1 MRKNNH
7 IYNVNSNITVAVR
20 RHSKADSTR
29 LIKILIIALS
39 VALIVL
45 LPILLGGTVIA
56 FADDGAEL
64 NQNIDSI
71 IDSLD
76 LTEIQKYLDEYG
88 GDYIFSFGD
97 TAKDIVKYLINGNL
111 GVNYNDYISEILSV
125 LFSRVTS
132 LIPAFSQ
139 IIAISILCAV
149 CSGAEG
155 GVLGKTTSTAVRLA
169 CVSLIMLILSSMLFG
184 IVASAVTCIT
194 NIKKQVEIVTPI
206 LVTLTV
212 LTGGGEAGA
221 IYQPSA
227 LFLSGGAIEIVSG
240 FIFPATI
247 AVIVLNFI
255 SKINSEISF
264 TGVASLIKSVM
275 KWVIGITV
283 AIFGLFVTVQSTA
296 SSLFNGIFF
305 KVTKYLVGNSV
316 PIVGNFLSAGVDMVV
331 MSGTIVRSSLGMLGI
346 ILLLG
351 EVLQPI
357 IILASFS
364 LMLKITG
371 AIAQPLGEKTLFSL
385 FSDFAKDVEF
395 LVAGIM
401 MVAFLYLL
409 VIMLIINSTYAF
421 L

>member
-1 MRKNNH
+1 M
-7 IYNVNSNITVAVR
+7 T
-20 RHSKADSTR
+20 
-29 LIKILIIALS
+29 
-39 VALIVL
+39 
-45 LPILLGGTVIA
+45 
-56 FADDGAEL
+56 EL
-64 NQNIDSI
+64 
-71 IDSLD
+71 
-76 LTEIQKYLDEYG
+76 QKYLDEYG
-88 GDYIFSFGD
+88 NDFIFSFGD
-97 TAKDIVKYLINGNL
+97 TAKEIVRYLINGNL
-111 GVNYNDYISEILSV
+111 EINYNDYISELLSV
-125 LFSRVTS
+125 LFSKVTS

-149 CSGAEG
+149 SSGAEG
-155 GVLGKTTSTAVRLA
+155 GVLGKTTAKVVRLA
-169 CVSLIMLILSSMLFG
+169 CISLIMLILSSMLFG
-184 IVASAVTCIT
+184 ILSSAVECID
-194 NIKKQVEIVTPI
+194 NVKRQVEILTPI

-221 IYQPSA
+221 VYQPSA
-227 LFLSGGAIEIVSG
+227 LFLSQGAIQIVSG

-247 AVIVLNFI
+247 AVIVLNFT
-255 SKINSEISF
+255 SKINPEFSF

-283 AIFGLFVTVQSTA
+283 AIFGLFITVQSTA

-316 PIVGNFLSAGVDMVV
+316 PLVGNFLSAGVDMIV

-346 ILLLG
+346 VLLLG

-357 IILASFS
+357 IMLASFS

-371 AIAQPLGEKTLFSL
+371 AIAQPLGEKTLFAL
-385 FSDFAKDVEF
+385 FSDFSKDIEY
-395 LVAGIM
+395 LIAGIL

-409 VIMLIINSTYAF
+409 VVMLMINSTYAF

>member
-7 IYNVNSNITVAVR
+7 LLNVNTHFTVAFR
-20 RHSKADSTR
+20 RNSKVNSAR
-29 LIKILIIALS
+29 LIKIAIIVLS
-39 VALIVL
+39 VAIIVL
-45 LPILLGGTVIA
+45 LPLLIGGTLVA

-76 LTEIQKYLDEYG
+76 LSEIQKYLDEYG
-88 GDYIFSFGD
+88 GDFIFAFGD
-97 TAKDIVKYLINGNL
+97 TAKAIVRYLINGNL
-111 GVNYNDYISEILSV
+111 GVNYNDYISELLSV
-125 LFSRVTS
+125 LFSKVTA

-149 CSGAEG
+149 SSGAEG
-155 GVLGKTTSTAVRLA
+155 GVLGKTTAKVVRLA

-184 IVASAVTCIT
+184 IVSSAVACIT

-247 AVIVLNFI
+247 AVIVLNFT
-255 SKINSEISF
+255 SKINSDISF
-264 TGVASLIKSVM
+264 TGVAALVKSVM

-283 AIFGLFVTVQSTA
+283 AIFGLFITVQSTA

-357 IILASFS
+357 IMLASFS
-364 LMLKITG
+364 LMLKVTG

-385 FSDFAKDVEF
+385 FSDFSKDVEF
-395 LVAGIM
+395 LIAGIL
-401 MVAFLYLL
+401 MVAFLYFL
-409 VIMLIINSTYAF
+409 VVMLMINSTYAF

>member
-7 IYNVNSNITVAVR
+7 FYNVNSNITVALR
-20 RHSKADSTR
+20 RNSKADSTR
-29 LIKILIIALS
+29 LIKILVIALS
-39 VALIVL
+39 VAIIVL
-45 LPILLGGTVIA
+45 LPVLLGGTVIA
-56 FADDGAEL
+56 FADEGAEL

-125 LFSRVTS
+125 LFSKVTS

-155 GVLGKTTSTAVRLA
+155 GVLGKTTSRVVRLA

-247 AVIVLNFI
+247 AVIVMNFI

-283 AIFGLFVTVQSTA
+283 AIFGLFITVQSTA

-395 LVAGIM
+395 LIAGIM

-409 VIMLIINSTYAF
+409 VVMLIINSTYAF